1 MSKIINQSSQNPND
15 KNYDKPKAY
24 IFAGV
29 NGAGKTTLY
38 YDKLEQGKHFG
49 LRINIDEI
57 VSSFGDWREQKDQ
70 FRASKIALKIRTS
83 YIAQR
88 QNFNQETTLCGK
100 SIITLFDTLK
110 KAGYE
115 IYLYYVALN
124 SVNLAKERVA
134 MRVKKGGHNIKPHL
148 IERRYAKSLQNLKKI
163 TPLCEKVEIFD
174 NSQNT
179 PKDTTSAF
187 RKITDMS
194 YIDSLLC

>member
-83 YIAQR
+83 YIAQ
-88 QNFNQETTLCGK
+88 NKTLTK
-100 SIITLFDTLK
+100 
-110 KAGYE
+110 
-115 IYLYYVALN
+115 
-124 SVNLAKERVA
+124 
-134 MRVKKGGHNIKPHL
+134 KPHFV
-148 IERRYAKSLQNLKKI
+148 
-163 TPLCEKVEIFD
+163 EK
-174 NSQNT
+174 
-179 PKDTTSAF
+179 A
-187 RKITDMS
+187 
-194 YIDSLLC
+194 